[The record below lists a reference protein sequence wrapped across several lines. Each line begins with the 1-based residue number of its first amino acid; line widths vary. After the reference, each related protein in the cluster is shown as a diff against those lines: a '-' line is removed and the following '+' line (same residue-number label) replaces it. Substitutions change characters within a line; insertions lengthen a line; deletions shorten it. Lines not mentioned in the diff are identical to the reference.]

1 MKTAAVGMTAT
12 GAAELARQPTLSAT
26 PVTLAAA
33 QDPNFYSSSPEV
45 RRQTTQKY
53 AVPEDEK
60 KPEIAKKLDMGSE
73 SPNKT

>member
-1 MKTAAVGMTAT
+1 MKTADAGMTAT

-53 AVPEDEK
+53 AAPDEK
-60 KPEIAKKLDMGSE
+60 KPEIAKKLDMGGE